1 MFSSRFSS
9 RCIQGFRKTKI
20 LYNTG
25 KRFHNSGVFNNEV
38 FNNEVFKQEIFKIN
52 GFEETI
58 WKGGVQKYYKVNNA
72 FEGIKQIGIIGWGSQ
87 AKSQAKNMRDT
98 LEYFNSDIE
107 IKIGLRENSSS
118 TEDVLN
124 SGFNTGNMYDV
135 LSESDFNILLISDK
149 AQVDNYDKI
158 FQNLKPGST
167 LGFSHGFLLGHLN
180 NHNKEFPKDIN
191 VVMMAP
197 KGMGPSLRKL
207 YKVGEGI
214 NSSIDVYQE
223 TENSVVNPLNLALG
237 WGISVGSPYIFKT
250 DMKSEYISD
259 IFGERAILLGGLHG
273 IVEFLFREYYKKKN
287 FTIAYQKSC
296 LNITN
301 ILNPLISTHGLI
313 GVYENIL
320 NMDREKFIINF
331 IKSYNISKI
340 LFEEI
345 YDEVKSGN
353 EIRSVEINGNKEMTK
368 IDNTDLW
375 EHDRDFKTF
384 YNGLTNTYI
393 EPKTA
398 GIYLGAI
405 MAQVDILRENGHSY
419 SEIVNESII
428 EATDSLIPY
437 MRENGIA
444 YMIDNCSTTARLG
457 ARKWAPRL
465 DYMYQQNINNCIT
478 TYIKNSS
485 DIEEEFD
492 KLFLSHPIHNAISE
506 LYKFK

>member
-1 MFSSRFSS
+1 MFNSRFIHKFKKS
-9 RCIQGFRKTKI
+9 KI
-20 LYNTG
+20 LYLG
-25 KRFHNSGVFNNEV
+25 KRFYNNQ
-38 FNNEVFKQEIFKIN
+38 VFKNKIININ

-58 WKGGVQKYYKVNNA
+58 WKGGIKKYYKVNDA
-72 FEGIKQIGIIGWGSQ
+72 FEGINKIGIIGWGTQ

-98 LEYFNSDIE
+98 LNYFNSNIE
-107 IKIGLRENSSS
+107 IKIGLRDNSSS
-118 TEDVLN
+118 TEDVIN
-124 SGFNTGNMYDV
+124 EGFSTGNMYDV

-149 AQVDNYDKI
+149 AQVDNYEKI
-158 FQNLKPGST
+158 FQSLKSGST
-167 LGFSHGFLLGHLN
+167 LGFSHGFLLGHLQN
-180 NHNKEFPKDIN
+180 NNKEFPKDIN

-207 YKVGEGI
+207 YKEGKGI

-223 TENSVVNPLNLALG
+223 IENSSVNPLNLVLG

-250 DMKSEYISD
+250 DMESEYISD
-259 IFGERAILLGGLHG
+259 LFGERAILLGGLHG
-273 IVEFLFREYYKKKN
+273 ILEFLFKEYNKKNN

-296 LNITN
+296 MSVTN
-301 ILNPLISTHGLI
+301 IINPVISSDGLI

-320 NMDREKFIINF
+320 KIDKNKFMIYF

-353 EIRSVEINGNKEMTK
+353 EIRSVVLNGDRKIPN

-375 EHDRDFKTF
+375 KHDRDYKIF
-384 YNGLTNTYI
+384 YNDLTIKYI

-405 MAQVDILRENGHSY
+405 MAQIDILMERGHSY

-428 EATDSLIPY
+428 EGTDSLVPY
-437 MRENGIA
+437 MRENSIA

-465 DYMYQQNINNCIT
+465 DYIYHQNINNCIT
-478 TYIKNSS
+478 KYINKSS
-485 DIEEEFD
+485 NIKDEFD
-492 KLFLSHPIHNAISE
+492 RLFISHPIHSAIKE